1 MMSGGVVEVVTCVG
15 EAQPLLVSNINPKVA
30 MQTWEPARVG
40 ETKEGLVDRAGS
52 CRYGGMIVVASYTG
66 LIGKLRKIPRTAHVG
81 SREETWSLA
90 HVQILVGA
98 ASSGPE

>member
-52 CRYGGMIVVASYTG
+52 
-66 LIGKLRKIPRTAHVG
+66 
-81 SREETWSLA
+81 
-90 HVQILVGA
+90 
-98 ASSGPE
+98 